1 MDDIEERVE
10 FHERLARIET
20 LLETIEKAI
29 EDQREDDK
37 DLDKKI
43 DKILENDKD
52 KLQRITKV
60 ETRASNLK
68 ATMYVFVVALVTALV
83 KSFV

>member
-1 MDDIEERVE
+1 MPDETIE
-10 FHERLARIET
+10 FYERLVRIET

-68 ATMYVFVVALVTALV
+68 TMLALYFVPLALALI
-83 KSFV
+83 KAFA